1 MDNLKRRIRLLQ
13 EEKVSILPIEYTQVE
28 AIICYGGQWIDTG
41 ITMTSDDSMSIDLD
55 ISDLTEPTFLI
66 MGARNAYNEKNI
78 SFVKQGSGYGIT
90 CDFNN
95 GNGNDYRYT
104 CPTYTSGRYKLYN
117 SKTSRG
123 IEGIGENNTSNSDT
137 FSCSGHCYVGF

>member
-1 MDNLKRRIRLLQ
+1 
-13 EEKVSILPIEYTQVE
+13 
-28 AIICYGGQWIDTG
+28 
-41 ITMTSDDSMSIDLD
+41 MTSNDEMSIDLD

-66 MGARNAYNEKNI
+66 MGSRAAYQQQNI

-95 GNGNDYRYT
+95 GDGGNYRYT
-104 CPTYTSGRYKLYN
+104 LPTYTTGRYKLYN

-123 IEGIGENNTSNSDT
+123 VEGIGANTTVNTDT
-137 FSCSGHCYVGF
+137 FTCSGHCFVGF